1 MSKTSYI
8 CITIIVS
15 FIVLSFVINDESDF
29 EMEGIPEF
37 KISSELDEPI
47 LDIPL
52 KLDRDPEIQEME
64 DLLKQDF
71 NGVKGNNKQAWSILV
86 NSYSTKDDVMKD
98 FTLLRNKGFKAYI
111 RDSVIDDKVVYTL
124 NIGPNINEETVKS
137 IKKEVQALLNV
148 SPEVQYYRD

>member
-1 MSKTSYI
+1 
-8 CITIIVS
+8 
-15 FIVLSFVINDESDF
+15 
-29 EMEGIPEF
+29 
-37 KISSELDEPI
+37 
-47 LDIPL
+47 
-52 KLDRDPEIQEME
+52 ME

-98 FTLLRNKGFKAYI
+98 FTLLSNKGFKAYI

>member
-71 NGVKGNNKQAWSILV
+71 NGVKGNNKKAWSILV

-98 FTLLRNKGFKAYI
+98 FTLLSNKGFKAYI

>member
-98 FTLLRNKGFKAYI
+98 FILLSNKGFKAYI

>member
-1 MSKTSYI
+1 MSKTSYF
-8 CITIIVS
+8 CVAIIVS
-15 FIVLSFVINDESDF
+15 FIVLSFVIKDQSGF
-29 EMEGIPEF
+29 EMESIPELQ
-37 KISSELDEPI
+37 INNELDK
-47 LDIPL
+47 PL
-52 KLDRDPEIQEME
+52 SDMPLELYRDPEIQEME

-98 FTLLRNKGFKAYI
+98 FTLLSNKGFKAYI

>member
-98 FTLLRNKGFKAYI
+98 FTLLSNKGFKVYI

>member
-37 KISSELDEPI
+37 KISSELDKPI
-47 LDIPL
+47 LDMPL

-64 DLLKQDF
+64 DLLKQDVF
-71 NGVKGNNKQAWSILV
+71 QWA
-86 NSYSTKDDVMKD
+86 
-98 FTLLRNKGFKAYI
+98 
-111 RDSVIDDKVVYTL
+111 
-124 NIGPNINEETVKS
+124 
-137 IKKEVQALLNV
+137 
-148 SPEVQYYRD
+148 